1 MRTNSIKLVWTAL
14 VALTVVACNLGGSHG
29 TAEAAKEEPLPYIGE
44 HDVQF
49 RKLETGEMVT
59 DTDYYQIPK
68 FSFVNENGRYISQND
83 YAGKP
88 FVADFFF
95 ATCKTI
101 CPIMNSQMARVQE
114 MLRKENLLNEIRF
127 LSHTVDPEHD
137 SLEVLKAYASKI
149 GADTSVWHFVTGN
162 AEDIYWQAQE
172 GYMLTAFPSDTA
184 DGGFFHTDKLT
195 LVDGNRHIRG
205 YYDGTSTKD
214 VDRLYNDIKKLLHES
229 NKP

>member
-1 MRTNSIKLVWTAL
+1 M
-14 VALTVVACNLGGSHG
+14 VACNDVPEKNGS
-29 TAEAAKEEPLPYIGE
+29 AAQEDNQTLPYIGE

-49 RKLETGEMVT
+49 RKLPSGEMVT

-68 FSFVNENGRYISQND
+68 FSFVNENGRRISQND

-95 ATCKTI
+95 ASCKTI

-114 MLRKENLLNEIRF
+114 MLRKENLLQQIGF
-127 LSHTVDPEHD
+127 LSHTVDPKHD
-137 SLEVLKAYASKI
+137 TLPALRAYAQRV

-195 LVDGNRHIRG
+195 LVDRNRHIRG

-214 VDRLYNDIKKLLHES
+214 VDRLYTDIKKLIHES
-229 NKP
+229 DKSSN